1 MKNNLLN
8 IIKNRLLESKT
19 LRNTLRV
26 VDPELLEAQKTIIML
41 QSELLK
47 RKTEGFSLKENN
59 DAELIRVAS
68 DAVSSTKIISQS
80 FLELMDQNKEL
91 RAQKVLDDLEIR
103 RLLARPLVDN
113 SLVSVGYTASGILS
127 NLITIA
133 PVAAVTGMMVIKF
146 VYGMDP
152 SLEGVANIIQTVV
165 EVQPIP
171 DIVGT
176 VGTEITVKR

>member
-1 MKNNLLN
+1 MRNNLLN
-8 IIKNRLLESKT
+8 IIKNGLVEYKVLK
-19 LRNTLRV
+19 NTLRV
-26 VDPELLEAQKTIIML
+26 VDPELLEAQKTIV
-41 QSELLK
+41 LLK
-47 RKTEGFSLKENN
+47 AKDLRREMKMLSLGEQNV
-59 DAELIRVAS
+59 ELIRVAS
-68 DAVSSTKIISQS
+68 DAVSSTKIVSQS

-103 RLLARPLVDN
+103 RLLARPLPLVDN
-113 SLVSVGYTASGILS
+113 SLVSIGYASGILS

-133 PVAAVTGMMVIKF
+133 PVAAVTGAMVIKF

-152 SLEGVANIIQTVV
+152 SLEEVATIMQTVV

-176 VGTEITVKR
+176 VGTEITIKH